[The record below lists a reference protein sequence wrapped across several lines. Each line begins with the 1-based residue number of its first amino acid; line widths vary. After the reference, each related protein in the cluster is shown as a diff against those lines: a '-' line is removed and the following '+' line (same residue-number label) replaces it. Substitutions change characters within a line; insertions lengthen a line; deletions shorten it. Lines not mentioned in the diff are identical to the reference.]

1 MASGSNKRY
10 YNIMTDHLR
19 NIPSEETP
27 PKAGAMIN
35 TFRAFGYNLQTAIAD
50 IIDNSISAKAEKVWI
65 QYEWAGEKSWVTIT
79 DDGNGMESDE
89 LIEAM
94 TPGSKDPK
102 DDREEHDLGR
112 FGLGLKT
119 SSFSQC
125 KALTVLTRKLNHSLI
140 KRHWDLDYV
149 NETGK
154 WNLLDYLSDTKFQES
169 LEKFDKGT
177 TVLWEKLDRLV
188 GNANMHNEAA
198 RSVFLEEFEKVE
210 EHLSLVFHR
219 YMERKKLTIWMNG
232 NKLEPWDPFMK
243 ESEGGQLIAR
253 ESLDNNLVNVKCYV
267 LPHIS
272 KLNPKERKRAKMDE
286 WYHLQG
292 FYIYRNS
299 RLLLYGDWL
308 SLFTKNEH
316 FKNARILVDIP
327 NRLDHDWKIDIK
339 KATATPSLM
348 VRKDLIR
355 LGKMTRKAAGAVHR
369 FRGNQLMLDDSIKSF
384 DFQPVW
390 KARKSREEIRHYY
403 INEDHAVIKRLLEKQ
418 AITTSEFKSALKLI
432 GETIPVESIIQ
443 FQSEEPESHELREN
457 NVELDSG
464 TIALARMMYSSLK
477 SSGMN
482 RELAIKQIFNI
493 EPFNQYTQ
501 LIEYFE

>member
-1 MASGSNKRY
+1 
-10 YNIMTDHLR
+10 MTDHLY

-50 IIDNSISAKAEKVWI
+50 IIDNSVSARANNVWI
-65 QYEWAGEKSWVTIT
+65 QYEWDGDKSWVTIT
-79 DDGNGMESDE
+79 DDGDGMDRDG

-125 KALTVLTRKLNHSLI
+125 KALTVLTRKENHSII
-140 KRHWDLDYV
+140 KRHWDLDFV

-154 WNLLDYLSDTKFQES
+154 WNLLDYLSDTNLQEP
-169 LEKFDKGT
+169 LNKLDHGT
-177 TVLWEKLDRLV
+177 TVLWEKMDRLV
-188 GNANMHNEAA
+188 GNANVHNEAA
-198 RSVFLEEFEKVE
+198 RGVFLEEFEKVE
-210 EHLSLVFHR
+210 DHLSLVFHR

-243 ESEGGQLIAR
+243 ESEGGQLIAH
-253 ESLDNNLVNVKCYV
+253 ENLDHNQVIVKCYV

-272 KLNPKERKRAKMDE
+272 KLNPEDRKKAKTDE
-286 WYHLQG
+286 WYRMQG

-308 SLFTKNEH
+308 GLFPKYEH

-339 KATATPSLM
+339 KASATPSIT
-348 VRKDLIR
+348 VRKDLVR
-355 LGKMTRKAAGAVHR
+355 LGKMTRKSAGAVHR
-369 FRGNQLMLDDSIKSF
+369 FRGNQIMLDDSITSF

-390 KARKSREEIRHYY
+390 KAKKSRDDVRHYY
-403 INEDHAVIKRLLEKQ
+403 VNEDHAVIKSLIEKESI
-418 AITTSEFKSALKLI
+418 APSEFRSVLKLI
-432 GETIPVESIIQ
+432 SETTPVEAIIQ
-443 FQSEEPESHELREN
+443 YHSEEPESHELRDIQTEP
-457 NVELDSG
+457 DSG
-464 TIALARMMYSSLK
+464 TIELARMMYSSLK
-477 SSGMN
+477 SSGMD

-493 EPFNQYTQ
+493 EPFNQFTQ

>member
-1 MASGSNKRY
+1 MHNFQSLIVA
-10 YNIMTDHLR
+10 
-19 NIPSEETP
+19 EETP

-50 IIDNSISAKAEKVWI
+50 IIDNSISAKAENVWI

-79 DDGNGMESDE
+79 DDGSGMDREE
-89 LIEAM
+89 LILAM

-125 KALTVLTRKLNHSLI
+125 KALTVLAKKENQSVI

-154 WNLLDYLSDTKFQES
+154 WNLLDYLSNGKFLDP
-169 LEKFDKGT
+169 LEKLDHGT

-188 GNANMHNEAA
+188 GNANIHNEAA
-198 RSVFLEEFEKVE
+198 RNVYLEEFEKVE

-219 YMERKKLTIWMNG
+219 YLERKKLNIWMNG
-232 NKLEPWDPFMK
+232 NKLQAWDPFMK
-243 ESEGGQLIAR
+243 DTEGGQLVAH
-253 ESLDNNLVNVKCYV
+253 EVLDNGQVQVKCYV

-272 KLNPKERKRAKMDE
+272 KLNPEQRKKAKSEE
-286 WYHLQG
+286 WYRLQG

-308 SLFTKNEH
+308 GLFAKNEH
-316 FKNARILVDIP
+316 FKNSRILVDIP
-327 NRLDHDWKIDIK
+327 NKLDHDWKIDIK
-339 KATATPSLM
+339 KATATPSLA
-348 VRKDLIR
+348 VRKDLVR

-369 FRGNQLMLDDSIKSF
+369 FRGNQIMLDDSIKSF

-390 KARKSREEIRHYY
+390 KARKNRDDSRHYY
-403 INEDHAVIKRLLEKQ
+403 INEGHPLIKQLLEKES
-418 AITTSEFKSALKLI
+418 ISPGELKSVIKLI
-432 GETIPVESIIQ
+432 GETTPVESIIQ
-443 FQSEEPESHELREN
+443 YHSEEPESHELRESHT
-457 NVELDSG
+457 EPDAG
-464 TIALARMMYSSLK
+464 TIALAKMMYDSLR
-477 SSGMN
+477 SSGVG
-482 RELAIKQIFNI
+482 RDLAIKQIFNI

>member
-1 MASGSNKRY
+1 
-10 YNIMTDHLR
+10 MTDHLH

-50 IIDNSISAKAEKVWI
+50 IIDNSISARATNVWI
-65 QYEWAGEKSWVTIT
+65 QYEWNGENSWVTLT
-79 DDGNGMESDE
+79 DDGDGMNRDG
-89 LIEAM
+89 LVEAM

-102 DDREEHDLGR
+102 DEREEHDLGR

-125 KALTVLTRKLNHSLI
+125 KALTVLTRKENHNII
-140 KRHWDLDYV
+140 KRHWDLDFV

-154 WNLLDYLSDTKFQES
+154 WNLLDYLSDNEFQEP
-169 LEKFDKGT
+169 LGKLGHGT

-188 GNANMHNEAA
+188 GNANVHNEAA
-198 RSVFLEEFEKVE
+198 RIVFLEEFEKVE
-210 EHLSLVFHR
+210 DHLSLVFHR

-243 ESEGGQLIAR
+243 ESEGGQLIAH
-253 ESLDNNLVNVKCYV
+253 ENLDFNQVIVKCYV

-272 KLNPKERKRAKMDE
+272 KLNPEERKRAKTEE
-286 WYHLQG
+286 WYRLQG

-308 SLFTKNEH
+308 GLFPKNEH

-327 NRLDHDWKIDIK
+327 NLLDHDWKIDIK
-339 KATATPSLM
+339 KATATPSITI
-348 VRKDLIR
+348 RKDLVR
-355 LGKMTRKAAGAVHR
+355 LGKMTRQAAGSVHR
-369 FRGNQLMLDDSIKSF
+369 FRGNQIMLDDSIKSF

-390 KARKSREEIRHYY
+390 KAKKNRNDVRNYY
-403 INEDHAVIKRLLEKQ
+403 INEDHSVIKSLLEKES
-418 AITTSEFKSALKLI
+418 ISNSEFKSALKLI
-432 GETIPVESIIQ
+432 SDTTPVEAIIQ
-443 FQSEEPESHELREN
+443 YHSEEPESHELRDN
-457 NVELDSG
+457 QTELDSG
-464 TIALARMMYSSLK
+464 TIKLAKMMYSSLK
-477 SSGMN
+477 SSGMG

>member
-1 MASGSNKRY
+1 
-10 YNIMTDHLR
+10 MTQHLR
-19 NIPSEETP
+19 NLPYEETP

-50 IIDNSISAKAEKVWI
+50 IIDNSISARAENVWI
-65 QYEWAGEKSWVTIT
+65 QYEWNGEQSWVTIT
-79 DDGNGMESDE
+79 DDGCGMDRDE

-125 KALTVLTRKLNHSLI
+125 KALTVLTRKESQSVI
-140 KRHWDLDYV
+140 KRHWDLDFV

-154 WNLLDYLSDTKFQES
+154 WNLLDYLSDVKFQEPMGI
-169 LEKFDKGT
+169 LDHGT
-177 TVLWEKLDRLV
+177 IVLWEKLDRLV
-188 GNANMHNEAA
+188 GNANAHNEAA
-198 RSVFLEEFEKVE
+198 RNVFLEEFEKVE
-210 EHLSLVFHR
+210 DHLSLVFHR
-219 YMERKKLTIWMNG
+219 YMERNKLTIWING

-243 ESEGGQLIAR
+243 ESNGGQLIAC
-253 ESLDNNLVNVKCYV
+253 ENLDNDQVTAKCYV

-272 KLNPKERKRAKMDE
+272 KLNQEERKKAKTNE
-286 WYHLQG
+286 WYRLQG

-308 SLFTKNEH
+308 GLFPKNEH
-316 FKNARILVDIP
+316 FKNARILVDIS
-327 NRLDHDWKIDIK
+327 NKLDHDWKIDIK
-339 KATATPSLM
+339 KATATPSLS

-355 LGKMTRKAAGAVHR
+355 LGKMTRKAAGAIHR
-369 FRGNQLMLDDSIKSF
+369 FRGNQIMLDDSIKSF

-390 KARKSREEIRHYY
+390 KARKGRDEVRHYY
-403 INEDHAVIKRLLEKQ
+403 VNEEHAIIKSLLEKETVT
-418 AITTSEFKSALKLI
+418 ASEFRSVLKMI
-432 GETIPVESIIQ
+432 GETTPVESIIQ
-443 FQSEEPESHELREN
+443 FHSEEPESHELKDNQTEP
-457 NVELDSG
+457 DSG
-464 TIALARMMYSSLK
+464 TIELAKMMYSSLK
-477 SSGMN
+477 SSGVA

-501 LIEYFE
+501 LVECFE

>member
-1 MASGSNKRY
+1 
-10 YNIMTDHLR
+10 MTDHLH

-50 IIDNSISAKAEKVWI
+50 IIDNSISARASNVWI
-65 QYEWAGEKSWVTIT
+65 QYEWDGEKSWVTIT
-79 DDGNGMESDE
+79 DDGDGMDRDG

-125 KALTVLTRKLNHSLI
+125 KALTVLTRKENHSII
-140 KRHWDLDYV
+140 KRHWDLDFV

-154 WNLLDYLSDTKFQES
+154 WNLLDYLSDSKFQKP
-169 LEKFDKGT
+169 LEQLGHGT

-188 GNANMHNEAA
+188 GNANVHNEAA

-210 EHLSLVFHR
+210 DHLSLVFHR

-243 ESEGGQLIAR
+243 ESEGGQLIAH
-253 ESLDNNLVNVKCYV
+253 ENLDNNQVIVKCYV

-272 KLNPKERKRAKMDE
+272 KLNPEERKKAKTDE
-286 WYHLQG
+286 WYRLQG

-308 SLFTKNEH
+308 GLFPKNEH

-339 KATATPSLM
+339 KATATSSIA
-348 VRKDLIR
+348 VRKDLVR
-355 LGKMTRKAAGAVHR
+355 LGKMTRKAAGSVHR
-369 FRGNQLMLDDSIKSF
+369 FRGNQIMLDDSITSF

-390 KARKSREEIRHYY
+390 KAKKGRDEVRHYY
-403 INEDHAVIKRLLEKQ
+403 VNEGHPVIKSLLEKESISPSQ
-418 AITTSEFKSALKLI
+418 FRSALKLI
-432 GETIPVESIIQ
+432 GETTPVEAIIQ
-443 FQSEEPESHELREN
+443 YHSEEPESHELRDNQTEP
-457 NVELDSG
+457 DSG
-464 TIALARMMYSSLK
+464 TIELARMMYSSLK
-477 SSGMN
+477 SSGMD